1 MKHTTKDAD
10 RLLELADQFLEDWA
24 LDAVASGSPDLDY
37 EERQK
42 EWEDIRPILAAAPDM
57 LEQLQRIRG
66 WLYIDLLRQEAM
78 SKDSA
83 AKAYHEIEALLKT
96 LKG

>member
-1 MKHTTKDAD
+1 MKIWKYTKVPNHNKTAD
-10 RLLELADQFLEDWA
+10 LPLIQMGNGSWAQFYGIDREENAELA
-24 LDAVASGSPDLDY
+24 
-37 EERQK
+37 R
-42 EWEDIRPILAAAPDM
+42 AAPDM

-66 WLYIDLLRQEAM
+66 WLYNDLLRQEAM

-96 LKG
+96 IEG